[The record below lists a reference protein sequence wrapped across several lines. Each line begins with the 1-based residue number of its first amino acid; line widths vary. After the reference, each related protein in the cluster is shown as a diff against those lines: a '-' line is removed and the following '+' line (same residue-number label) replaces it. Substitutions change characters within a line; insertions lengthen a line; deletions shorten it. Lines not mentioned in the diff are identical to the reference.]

1 MTLWD
6 QTAADLLKA
15 TASHKPTP
23 GGGSIAALSGAFGVG
38 LLSMALTISRN
49 KARKAGQDLSP
60 ELSATL
66 DRLQTIQARLQA
78 LADEDVAV
86 FRKFVDATKLPK
98 DSDEEQQARA
108 DALAAAGEAARATPL
123 EIATQCVQA
132 LAEAEGTVTEVH
144 AEVVSDIG
152 AGAALLRGAIDAA
165 LLTVDINL
173 LRLSEEEKAPLQ
185 TRRDELAQQGQ
196 ERAARLLKQAQ
207 KQIAENQE

>member
-1 MTLWD
+1 MSLWN
-6 QTAADLLKA
+6 QTAADLLGA

-23 GGGSIAALSGAFGVG
+23 GGGSVAALSGAFGVG

-49 KARKAGQDLSP
+49 KAQKAGKELSP

-66 DRLQTIQARLQA
+66 ERLQTIQARLQA

-86 FRKFVDATKLPK
+86 FRKFVDATKLP
-98 DSDEEQQARA
+98 SDTDEQKQARA

-123 EIATQCVQA
+123 EIARQGVQA
-132 LAEAEGTVTEVH
+132 LAEAEGTVSEVH
-144 AEVVSDIG
+144 PEVVSDIG
-152 AGAALLRGAIDAA
+152 AGASLLRGAIDAA

-173 LRLSEEEKAPLQ
+173 LRLSEEEKVPLQ
-185 TRRDELAQQGQ
+185 AEREKLEQQGH
-196 ERAARLLKQAQ
+196 ERAGRLLKQAQ